1 MLVAIVVATG
11 ATVALGLP
19 VETLGDRFGAIAGGL
34 PAPHIPEITAAKL
47 VAILPAAFAFTLL
60 GGVESLLS
68 AVVAD
73 GLTGR
78 RHRSHIELV
87 AQGVANIGSA
97 LFGGIPVTGTI
108 ARTATN
114 IRAGARGPVSG
125 MMHSAYLLVFMLLA
139 APVLAYVPLAALA
152 GLLAVVA
159 WNMVERN
166 EVAAI
171 LRGAGS
177 PAVVLMVTFGLTV
190 LHSLVAGI
198 AAGCLIATA
207 LAPWRGRGEVT

>member
-1 MLVAIVVATG
+1 
-11 ATVALGLP
+11 
-19 VETLGDRFGAIAGGL
+19 
-34 PAPHIPEITAAKL
+34 
-47 VAILPAAFAFTLL
+47 
-60 GGVESLLS
+60 
-68 AVVAD
+68 
-73 GLTGR
+73 
-78 RHRSHIELV
+78 
-87 AQGVANIGSA
+87 VANIGSA